1 MKQLVIFL
9 LLFVYFLG
17 SAFALECEEVQD
29 DELPS
34 LYVKIVC
41 SGNEL
46 IKEGAYDEALKRF
59 EKGVKLNL
67 EDRAN
72 YELYEN
78 LIEASCKAG
87 AYKKAWYYI
96 KEYSCMLRIDS
107 GKLPCKK
114 EYGFKYARNEEVS
127 DLCYETMCQEDFLED
142 YKSPSKVELE
152 SIKQKHT
159 KLKEL
164 KAICQ

>member
-1 MKQLVIFL
+1 MKKTALGLLSL
-9 LLFVYFLG
+9 LLFG
-17 SAFALECEEVQD
+17 SALYAVECDEVQD

-34 LYVKIVC
+34 LYIKIVC
-41 SGNEL
+41 SGNTL
-46 IKEGAYDEALKRF
+46 MQEGAYKKALQRF
-59 EKGVKLNL
+59 EKGLSLDL

-78 LIEASCKAG
+78 AIEASCKAG
-87 AYKKAWYYI
+87 AFKKAWYYI
-96 KEYSCMLRIDS
+96 KEYRCMLNVDS
-107 GKLPCKK
+107 GTLPCKK
-114 EYGFKYARNEEVS
+114 EYGFKVARNDAIT
-127 DLCYETMCQEDFLED
+127 DLCYQTMCQEDFLED

-152 SIKQKHT
+152 SIKQKRT